1 MFIDKVKVTIKAG
14 NGGDGYVSFRNEKF
28 IDKGGPDGGDG
39 GDGGDIV
46 VVASDNQNTL
56 ATYRYDKR
64 VFAEGGKGGFKRRQ
78 HGRSATDLEVK
89 LPVGTVVTDEEG
101 FVRADLKEKGQ
112 RVIIARGGKGGF
124 GNAHFVS
131 STRQAP
137 RFAEKGEEGDAFMG
151 VFELKMIAE
160 VGIIGLPNAGK
171 STFLAATTNAKPE
184 IANYPFTTLVP
195 NLGVVDLDNELSM
208 LMADI
213 PGLIEGASEGK
224 GLGDDFLRHIERTS
238 VLVHCIDAYS
248 DDVARDYAV
257 IRGELKKYSVELA
270 KQPEVILI
278 TKIEGLDDEVIQMQV
293 ESLKKVLK
301 KSTKVF
307 PVSAI
312 AHMGV
317 KEALWEIYSAVQ
329 KDKKKQVKKQTDTVE
344 VIRPDF
350 KELEW
355 SVKPV
360 DEDTFCILG
369 RKIERFAMRT
379 DTDNEEAVRRL
390 KDIIKKKGIGHE
402 LRRKGAKKGAKLVFG
417 NKKHSGIT
425 L

>member
-1 MFIDKVKVTIKAG
+1 
-14 NGGDGYVSFRNEKF
+14 
-28 IDKGGPDGGDG
+28 
-39 GDGGDIV
+39 
-46 VVASDNQNTL
+46 
-56 ATYRYDKR
+56 
-64 VFAEGGKGGFKRRQ
+64 
-78 HGRSATDLEVK
+78 VK
-89 LPVGTVVTDEEG
+89 LPVGTVVTDEDG
-101 FVRADLKEKGQ
+101 FVRADLREKGQ
-112 RVIIARGGKGGF
+112 RVVIARGGKGGF

-184 IANYPFTTLVP
+184 IANYPFTTITP
-195 NLGVVDLDNELSM
+195 NLGMVDLDGELTM

-248 DDVARDYAV
+248 DDVAHDYLV
-257 IRGELKKYSVELA
+257 IREELKKYSKELA
-270 KQPEVILI
+270 KRPEVILI
-278 TKIEGLDDEVIQMQV
+278 TKIEGLDDDVVEMQV
-293 ESLKKVLK
+293 NLLAAVLK
-301 KSTKVF
+301 KGTKVF
-307 PVSAI
+307 PVSAL
-312 AHMGV
+312 AHVGT
-317 KEALWEIYSAVQ
+317 KEALWEIYNVVQ
-329 KDKKKQVKKQTDTVE
+329 KDKKKQTKKASESVE

-355 SVKPV
+355 TVKPL
-360 DEDTFCILG
+360 EDGSFCVLG

-379 DTDNEEAVRRL
+379 DAENEEAVRRL
-390 KDIIKKKGIGHE
+390 RDILKKKGINHE
-402 LRRKGAKKGAKLVFG
+402 LRRKGAKKGDVIVFG
-417 NKKHSGIT
+417 IKKHSKIT